1 MKIIS
6 IDQPVKIHTSCSS
19 YSLNDLLNASSA
31 SRAGLD
37 KLNNSALRASSVSA
51 YLVGMGCILEDLE
64 IIASPKI
71 IYLSRMYY
79 FSSKMAKKA
88 VFLSLFSQLLSV
100 FYKN

>member
-64 IIASPKI
+64 IIASAFNRLF
-71 IYLSRMYY
+71 YC
-79 FSSKMAKKA
+79 
-88 VFLSLFSQLLSV
+88 VFL
-100 FYKN
+100 FYAPKYRIYCALKT